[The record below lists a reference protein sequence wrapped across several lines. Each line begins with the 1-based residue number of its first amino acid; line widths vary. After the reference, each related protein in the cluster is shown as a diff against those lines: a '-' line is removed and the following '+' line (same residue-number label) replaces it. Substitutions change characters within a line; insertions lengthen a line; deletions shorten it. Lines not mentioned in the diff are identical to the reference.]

1 MKACTLQPAF
11 LHRTPFLALLALVLA
26 LDFTQVCHCCAHKS
40 NGQSVLTTNFTLRNR
55 ADSFS
60 EVTFLSLLVTFL
72 SLLVTFLSLL
82 VTFLSLLVTFLSL
95 LVTFLSLLVTFLS
108 LLVTF
113 LSLLVTFLSLL
124 VTFLSLLVTF
134 LSLLVTFLSL
144 LVTFLSLLVTFLS
157 LLVTFLSLL
166 VTFFSLLVTFF
177 SLVFLPFRYITHT
190 STYFQ
195 FILRSE
201 EVAQCDRNRS
211 GNVLVTYRACFV
223 SAVRVG
229 SFSFYYFVTSLL
241 GNRESLRLLKTRA
254 TKSQPYCFG
263 AVKSRAATAALKLC
277 MRRIRTDGSRTA
289 SWVVHVWYG
298 LCSTSQCDRNRL
310 GNVLVTYRACFVSAV
325 SAVRVGSF
333 SFYYFDA

>member
-1 MKACTLQPAF
+1 MTFRSLSVTFNSLLVTF
-11 LHRTPFLALLALVLA
+11 LLLLEIAQILL
-26 LDFTQVCHCCAHKS
+26 L
-40 NGQSVLTTNFTLRNR
+40 
-55 ADSFS
+55 
-60 EVTFLSLLVTFL
+60 EVTFLSFLVIFLSLLVTFL
-72 SLLVTFLSLL
+72 ALLVTFLSL
-82 VTFLSLLVTFLSL
+82 S
-95 LVTFLSLLVTFLS
+95 
-108 LLVTF
+108 
-113 LSLLVTFLSLL
+113 
-124 VTFLSLLVTF
+124 
-134 LSLLVTFLSL
+134 
-144 LVTFLSLLVTFLS
+144 
-157 LLVTFLSLL
+157 
-166 VTFFSLLVTFF
+166 VTFFSLFF
-177 SLVFLPFRYITHT
+177 SPFRYITHA
-190 STYFQ
+190 STYFH

-211 GNVLVTYRACFV
+211 GNGLVTYRACFVSAV